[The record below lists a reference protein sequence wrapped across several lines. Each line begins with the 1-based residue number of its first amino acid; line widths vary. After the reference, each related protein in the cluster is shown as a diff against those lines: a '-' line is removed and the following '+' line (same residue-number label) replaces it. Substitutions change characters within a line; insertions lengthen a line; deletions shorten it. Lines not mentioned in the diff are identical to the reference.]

1 MEIAMERQLWRLIK
15 ESKFWAFE
23 DFKRCFFKSQE
34 FAVGISQH
42 SGSKSMKKSHFTIML
57 GKQYFKTFK
66 SEYGIYETF
75 FGIFQTI
82 CFFWLSLNYWK
93 MQRVDVELIRQQFPL
108 KSASAA
114 FLLYRKKAQK
124 TALVFI
130 FSHPILFAMIKYRKG
145 KKFVG
150 FI

>member
-15 ESKFWAFE
+15 ESQFWAFE

-34 FAVGISQH
+34 FAVGISKQSGWKSLKKISFYNTAKGSNISKH
-42 SGSKSMKKSHFTIML
+42 SIVNMAFMRL
-57 GKQYFKTFK
+57 FVV
-66 SEYGIYETF
+66 
-75 FGIFQTI
+75 FQTI

-114 FLLYRKKAQK
+114 FLLYRKKGTK